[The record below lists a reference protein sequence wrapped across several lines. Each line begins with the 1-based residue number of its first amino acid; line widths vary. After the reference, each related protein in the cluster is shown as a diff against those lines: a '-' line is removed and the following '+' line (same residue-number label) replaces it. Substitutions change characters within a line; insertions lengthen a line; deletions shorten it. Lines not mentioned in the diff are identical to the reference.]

1 MPFDV
6 SKLGTTESDV
16 TYCTMEGVDLAMD
29 VYYPDDMDGEW
40 PAVVYI
46 HGGAWMGGDKTS
58 GAGYR
63 ELPELVSRGYLAV
76 SVNYRLAPDYPFP
89 AMIEDVKCAIRH
101 LRAHAR
107 EYNLDPERI
116 GAWGSSA
123 GGHLVS
129 LLGVTDREQGYDQ
142 AGQYLDQS
150 SRVMAVADL
159 FGPADLTLV
168 TDTPRVREAVF
179 GTADPSAAILET
191 ASPVIYV
198 TADDPPFLILHGD
211 RDDVVPPEHSERLY
225 ARLTEAGVPV
235 VFVLVENAG
244 HGFSRADGA
253 INPSRDQITG
263 MIADFFDQH
272 LK

>member
-6 SKLGTTESDV
+6 SKLGTIESDV
-16 TYCTMEGVDLAMD
+16 RYCTIEGVDLYMD
-29 VYYPDDMDGEW
+29 VYYPEAMDGEW
-40 PAVVYI
+40 PAVVYV

-63 ELPELVSRGYLAV
+63 ELPELVSRGYLAI
-76 SVNYRLAPDYPFP
+76 SVNYRLAPDYAFP

-101 LRAHAR
+101 LRAHAG
-107 EYNLDPERI
+107 EYNIDPQRI

-129 LLGVTDREQGYDQ
+129 LLGVTDREQGFDQ
-142 AGQYLDQS
+142 TGQYLDQS

-159 FGPADLTLV
+159 FGPADLTLA
-168 TDTPRVREAVF
+168 TDAPRIRQAVF
-179 GTADPSAAILET
+179 GTADPSAVILAT
-191 ASPVIYV
+191 ASPVTYV

-211 RDDVVPPEHSERLY
+211 QDDVVPPEHSERLY

-244 HGFSRADGA
+244 HGFARVDGA